1 MEHNVLS
8 MMTHRFSTSHCIDMK
23 EAGFIRVVR
32 LGAWN
37 LVEKAQD
44 LDSKFSKPDYNFDRL
59 HKFHLTVLSISL
71 GPRKAWGTQIIFTH
85 SRRLSCR

>member
-8 MMTHRFSTSHCIDMK
+8 MMTHRYSTSHCIDTK
-23 EAGFIRVVR
+23 EVGFIRVVR

-37 LVEKAQD
+37 LAEKAQD
-44 LDSKFSKPDYNFDRL
+44 LDSKFSKPDCGFGRL
-59 HKFHLTVLSISL
+59 HKIYLTVLSTSL
-71 GPRKAWGTQIIFTH
+71 GPRKAWGTQTIYTH